1 MQYGDISNDIPQ
13 RIIVTTDVFVLLETE
28 VLPKKYKVFKQS
40 RKKVSFKKEV
50 LSQLF
55 LWAVQTP
62 YVIEL
67 ASFSLDQE
75 ELQKVLDTL
84 DKYGTN
90 PFRHCVAYE
99 SIEFLVKQLPYR
111 PEILGVIDRPDR
123 LMRYG
128 HWGMDLTRL

>member
-1 MQYGDISNDIPQ
+1 MQFGDISNDIPQ

-28 VLPKKYKVFKQS
+28 NLPKKYKVFKQT

-62 YVIEL
+62 YVVEL
-67 ASFSLDQE
+67 ASFDLNQE

-90 PFRHCVAYE
+90 PFRHCNAYE
-99 SIEFLVKQLPYR
+99 SVDFLVKQLPYR

>member
-28 VLPKKYKVFKQS
+28 VLPKKYKIFKQS

-67 ASFSLDQE
+67 ASFNLDQE

-99 SIEFLVKQLPYR
+99 SVEFLVKQLPYR

>member
-1 MQYGDISNDIPQ
+1 VQYGDISNDIPQ

-28 VLPKKYKVFKQS
+28 VLPKKYKIFKQS

-67 ASFSLDQE
+67 ASFNLDQE

-99 SIEFLVKQLPYR
+99 SVEFLVKQLPYR

>member
-67 ASFSLDQE
+67 ASFNLDQE
-75 ELQKVLDTL
+75 DLQKVLDTL

-99 SIEFLVKQLPYR
+99 SVEFLVKQLPYR

>member
-13 RIIVTTDVFVLLETE
+13 RIIVTTDVFVMIETE
-28 VLPKKYKVFKQS
+28 KLPKKYKIFNQS

-62 YVIEL
+62 YVVEL
-67 ASFSLDQE
+67 ASFDLDQE
-75 ELQKVLDTL
+75 DLQKVLDTL

-90 PFRHCVAYE
+90 PFRYCVAYE
-99 SIEFLVKQLPYR
+99 SLDFLVKQLPYR